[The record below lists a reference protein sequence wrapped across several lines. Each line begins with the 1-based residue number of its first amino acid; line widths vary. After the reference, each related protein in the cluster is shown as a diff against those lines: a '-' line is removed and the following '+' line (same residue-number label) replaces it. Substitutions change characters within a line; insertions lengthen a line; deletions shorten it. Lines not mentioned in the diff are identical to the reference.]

1 MTTIRAHFDG
11 KAFVPDE
18 PVNVPVNQ
26 SVTLHFESAAEVT
39 GPVVVEEQLKA
50 LAELEKMAEDK
61 GSLDVDWSRENIYS
75 GTLDDPR

>member
-26 SVTLHFESAAEVT
+26 PVTLHFESAAEVT

>member
-26 SVTLHFESAAEVT
+26 SVTLHFESAVEVT